1 MDNEG
6 NEMGTYHDNAII
18 YSQKYEVEFANIS
31 SEIYT
36 ANMLAKNIIA
46 QVNDEGKRQ
55 MLIDKI
61 IEHIYSGGVIT
72 KANGT
77 FVTQHGKKGT
87 KRTNRGSKIYVQWRY
102 VLVNWVILKSTKKIF
117 LL

>member
-6 NEMGTYHDNAII
+6 NEMGTYHDNTII

-46 QVNDEGKRQ
+46 QVNDEGKR
-55 MLIDKI
+55 
-61 IEHIYSGGVIT
+61 
-72 KANGT
+72 
-77 FVTQHGKKGT
+77 
-87 KRTNRGSKIYVQWRY
+87 
-102 VLVNWVILKSTKKIF
+102 
-117 LL
+117 